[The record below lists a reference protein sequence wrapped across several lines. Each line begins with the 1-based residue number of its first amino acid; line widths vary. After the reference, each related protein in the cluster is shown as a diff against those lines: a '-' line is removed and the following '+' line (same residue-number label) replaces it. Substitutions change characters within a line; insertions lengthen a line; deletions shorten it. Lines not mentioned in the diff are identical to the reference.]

1 MDQRAEQGIAGDGP
15 LLRENATQLGM
26 ASHDNLRR
34 LREFLSAEAA
44 SRGLDWALGVSPFR
58 GMYEAL
64 LPVQQRLL
72 AELSGEDF
80 NRLMEDGSIIS
91 IAYAFPKEAI
101 GAIAV
106 ETADGFDMDR
116 WLTYAGEYERLNSAL
131 DETAKRIAELVG
143 GFALAAT
150 LEVEGGID
158 RAVDYYPVTVS
169 HRVAAEQSGVGWRG
183 RNELVVSPIHGCAI
197 RLASVV
203 TSLPLERTPPLQED
217 CGDCR
222 ACLDACP
229 ILTGKD
235 GLENYRENC
244 LRYME
249 SLGLERSVCGK
260 CVKACLDSL
269 RIRASR
275 EVVDKP

>member
-1 MDQRAEQGIAGDGP
+1 M
-15 LLRENATQLGM
+15 T
-26 ASHDNLRR
+26 SHANLRR
-34 LREFLSAEAA
+34 LREFLATEAA
-44 SRGLDWALGVSPFR
+44 SRGLDWALGVATFR
-58 GMYEAL
+58 GVYEAL
-64 LPVQQRLL
+64 LPVQQQLL
-72 AELSGEDF
+72 AELSGDDF
-80 NRLMEDGSIIS
+80 DRLMEAGSIIS
-91 IAYAFPKEAI
+91 IAYAFPEEAI

-116 WLTYAGEYERLNSAL
+116 WLTYAGEYERINSAL
-131 DETAKRIAELVG
+131 DETARRIAELVG

-169 HRVAAEQSGVGWRG
+169 HRVAAKQSGVGWRG
-183 RNELVVSPIHGCAI
+183 RNELVVSPVHGSAI

-203 TSLPLERTPPLQED
+203 TGLPLESTPPLEED

-229 ILTGKD
+229 ILAGKD

-249 SLGLERSVCGK
+249 SLGLERRICGK
-260 CVKACLDSL
+260 CVKACLGSP
-269 RIRASR
+269 RVRASR
-275 EVVDKP
+275 EAVDKP